1 MTGQPAEATSIGDQL
16 DRSIG
21 PLALGA
27 NAVNLTVAAGIFGL
41 PAVVAALLGP
51 AAVLA
56 YLICAVLIVLVL
68 GCFAEVGSQT
78 TTSGG
83 AIAYVEE
90 AFGPFAGFLTWA
102 MLGVGFSVASD
113 AAIANVLVDSLGS
126 MVPSLGDGAARVL
139 LLTAIFS
146 ALAAVNIRGV
156 RQGTR
161 LSVATT
167 IAKLVPLALIVIF
180 GAFLIQWHNL
190 VWTGW
195 PSGSQLGAAAL
206 VLFFAFCGAEGALT
220 PSGEIRDPA
229 RTVPRGML
237 GAAATIAILYIALQ
251 LVAQGVLGSGL
262 STHADAPLLAVAG
275 MIAGDAG
282 RGVVL
287 ACIVVA
293 IFGALAADMIGAPR
307 GFLAVAESGMLPRS
321 LASLHP
327 RFRTPWISILVFAG
341 LTLVVSIT
349 GAFRPLAV
357 LSSMALLLVYLGVCL
372 AALKLRYT
380 RARAPGAFR
389 MPGGPVPALLASATV
404 VWLLAHSTAR
414 EAIAMAALLGAAMVY
429 YVVRRG
435 SRRTVAS
442 RATSPRATSPS
453 AATPV
458 ATTTSASSHSPS

>member
-1 MTGQPAEATSIGDQL
+1 MRRALTIPPTEATRAGDQL

-21 PLALGA
+21 PWALGA

-41 PAVVAALLGP
+41 PAVVAALLGT

-56 YLICAVLIVLVL
+56 YLICALLIVLVL
-68 GCFAEVGSQT
+68 GCFAEVGSHV

-102 MLGVGFSVASD
+102 MLGVGFSVAAD
-113 AAIANVLVDSLGS
+113 AAIANVLVDSLAS
-126 MVPSLGDGAARVL
+126 IVPSLGAGAARVL
-139 LLTAIFS
+139 LLVAILGV
-146 ALAAVNIRGV
+146 LAAVNIRGV

-167 IAKLVPLALIVIF
+167 IAKLLPLLLIVLL
-180 GAFLIQWHNL
+180 GAFFIQWRNL
-190 VWTGW
+190 IWAGW
-195 PSGSQLGAAAL
+195 PSVSELGGAAL

-237 GAAATIAILYIALQ
+237 GAAATIAMLYIALH
-251 LVAQGVLGSGL
+251 VTAQGILGSEL
-262 STHADAPLLAVAG
+262 LAHADAPLLTVADR
-275 MIAGDAG
+275 MAGAAG

-293 IFGALAADMIGAPR
+293 IFGALAADMIGSPR
-307 GFLAVAESGMLPRS
+307 GFLAVAQSGMLPRS

-341 LTLVVSIT
+341 LTLAVSIS

-357 LSSMALLLVYLGVCL
+357 LSSMALLFVYLGVCM

-380 RARAPGAFR
+380 RPRAPGAFR
-389 MPGGPVPALLASATV
+389 MPGGPLPALLASATV
-404 VWLLAHSTAR
+404 VWLLAHSTLR
-414 EAIAMAALLGAAMVY
+414 EAIAMASFIALAMAY
-429 YVVRRG
+429 YVIRRG
-435 SRRTVAS
+435 SRRDLPTE
-442 RATSPRATSPS
+442 
-453 AATPV
+453 PV
-458 ATTTSASSHSPS
+458 VITRG

>member
-1 MTGQPAEATSIGDQL
+1 MTVPSTDAAHEGDRL

-21 PLALGA
+21 PWALGA
-27 NAVNLTVAAGIFGL
+27 NAVNLTVAAGIFAL

-56 YLICAVLIVLVL
+56 YIVCALLIVLVL
-68 GCFAEVGSQT
+68 GCFAEVGSHV

-102 MLGVGFSVASD
+102 LMCVGFSVASD
-113 AAIANVLVDSLGS
+113 AAIANVMVDSLAS
-126 MVPSLGDGAARVL
+126 MLPALGGGATRIIL
-139 LLTAIFS
+139 LAAIFG

-167 IAKLVPLALIVIF
+167 IAKLLPLLLIVVL
-180 GAFLIQWHNL
+180 GAFFIQWRNL
-190 VWTGW
+190 AWAGW
-195 PSGSQLGAAAL
+195 PSVSQLGAAAL
-206 VLFFAFCGAEGALT
+206 VLFFAFCGAEGALM

-237 GAAATIAILYIALQ
+237 GAAATIALLYIALQ
-251 LVAQGVLGSGL
+251 LTAQGVLGSDL
-262 STHADAPLLAVAG
+262 TARADAPLLEVAG
-275 MIAGDAG
+275 RIAGDAG

-287 ACIVVA
+287 VCIVVA

-307 GFLAVAESGMLPRS
+307 GFLAAAESGMLPRP
-321 LASLHP
+321 LAALHP
-327 RFRTPWISILVFAG
+327 EFRTPWISILAFAG
-341 LTLVVSIT
+341 LTLLVSIS

-380 RARAPGAFR
+380 RPRAPGAFR
-389 MPGGPVPALLASATV
+389 MPGGPLPALLASATV
-404 VWLLAHSTAR
+404 VWLLAHSTGR
-414 EAIAMAALLGAAMVY
+414 EAISMASFVALAILY
-429 YVVRRG
+429 YALRRG
-435 SRRTVAS
+435 LRR
-442 RATSPRATSPS
+442 RARTGPA
-453 AATPV
+453 V
-458 ATTTSASSHSPS
+458 ATEL